1 MPVIARSGS
10 VAAYAALLAG
20 MLLADT
26 SGDVRDLLRDAAGAM
41 AEGNARRF
49 LSFVDPSL
57 PGYAR
62 LERDVTALIEQ
73 YEVTSAIEP
82 LSDEGGDQRR
92 TLQLDWYLQIRT
104 RDLTGVLER
113 RRQAIRCRVE
123 KRGKKWRIMELD
135 PLEFFAPPK

>member
-1 MPVIARSGS
+1 MPVIARSGGF
-10 VAAYAALLAG
+10 AACAMLAG
-20 MLLADT
+20 MLLADA
-26 SGDVRDLLRDAAGAM
+26 SAEVRDLLRDAAGAM

-62 LERDVTALIEQ
+62 LGRDVTALIEQ

-82 LSDEGGDQRR
+82 LSDEGDEQSR

-113 RRQAIRCRVE
+113 RRQAIKCRVE
-123 KRGKKWRIMELD
+123 KRGKKWRITALE